1 MQKGIKCKF
10 EKEKKCT
17 IEKEGQGG
25 EKDHGLPKKEAVA
38 FGGEKEHVAMA
49 MNRIAP
55 NGCNWAK

>member
-1 MQKGIKCKF
+1 MYKGKE
-10 EKEKKCT
+10 EKR
-17 IEKEGQGG
+17 
-25 EKDHGLPKKEAVA
+25 DHGLPKKVAVA